1 MNAPPSKK
9 HRASDDENEQGSPSQ
24 REKNHTEKA
33 TAAREEGE
41 ADGDVARPRRG
52 AGVSP
57 GAIDGDDDD
66 ESSEGSLTGSPAA
79 KSKPRAFSLDQA
91 SGDSSVITEES
102 FMTWLVNQVK

>member
-24 REKNHTEKA
+24 REKKRTEKA
-33 TAAREEGE
+33 VAAREEGE

-57 GAIDGDDDD
+57 GAIDDDDD

-91 SGDSSVITEES
+91 SGDSSGITEES
-102 FMTWLVNQVK
+102 FMTWLVDQVK